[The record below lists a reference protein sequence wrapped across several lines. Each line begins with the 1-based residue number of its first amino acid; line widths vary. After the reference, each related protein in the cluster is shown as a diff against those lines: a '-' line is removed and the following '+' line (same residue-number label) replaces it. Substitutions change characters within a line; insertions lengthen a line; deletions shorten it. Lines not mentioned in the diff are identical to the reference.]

1 MFGSCSLLCAELP
14 VTLAER
20 IGKVYLTDSNVDRN
34 LKIPVKVSQNPR
46 VEVIPNTAGN
56 LLPSGSFDAVVAMW
70 ALHHADDLDKSLREM
85 ARRVDSA
92 SPNAQIIIVQA
103 APDNELV
110 NIINTVCLL

>member
-1 MFGSCSLLCAELP
+1 LCAELL

-20 IGKVYLTDSNVDRN
+20 IGKVYLTDSNVDGN
-34 LKIPVKVSQNPR
+34 LKIPLRVSQNPR

-70 ALHHADDLDKSLREM
+70 DLHHADDLDKSLREM
-85 ARRVDSA
+85 ARMVGTA